1 MFRLLAAGI
10 TQYQRKEVKRM
21 IYNEK
26 TVSSKEIF
34 DGRII
39 RLRVDMVKMP
49 GGNLAEREII
59 EHPGGVGIVAITD
72 NDEIIM
78 VKQFRKPLEKAI
90 YEIPAGKLD
99 KGEDHRLC
107 GIRELGEETGYSA
120 ENFIYL
126 GHMYPSPGFADE
138 VTHLYLATGLTPG
151 EAHLDPDEYLDIEY
165 IKTSK
170 VVDMIMNN
178 EINDAKT
185 IFGVF
190 KSLEYMKRRE
200 S

>member
-1 MFRLLAAGI
+1 
-10 TQYQRKEVKRM
+10 M

-78 VKQFRKPLEKAI
+78 VKQFRKPIEKAI
-90 YEIPAGKLD
+90 YEVPAGKLD
-99 KGEDHRLC
+99 NGEDHRLC
-107 GIRELGEETGYSA
+107 GIRELGEETGYTA

-126 GHMYPSPGFADE
+126 GYMYPSPGFADE

-190 KSLEYMKRRE
+190 KALEYLKRRE

>member
-1 MFRLLAAGI
+1 
-10 TQYQRKEVKRM
+10 M

-39 RLRVDMVKMP
+39 RLRVDTVEMP

-72 NDEIIM
+72 SDEIIM
-78 VKQFRKPLEKAI
+78 VKQFRKPIEKAI
-90 YEIPAGKLD
+90 YEVPAGKLD

-107 GIRELGEETGYSA
+107 GIRELGEETGYTA
-120 ENFIYL
+120 ENFVYL
-126 GHMYPSPGFADE
+126 GYMYPSPGFADE
-138 VTHLYLATGLTPG
+138 VTHLYLGTGLTPG

-190 KSLEYMKRRE
+190 KALEYLKRRE

>member
-1 MFRLLAAGI
+1 
-10 TQYQRKEVKRM
+10 M
-21 IYNEK
+21 IYFEK

-34 DGRII
+34 SGRIL
-39 RLRVDMVKMP
+39 RLRLDEVEMP

-72 NDEIIM
+72 DDEIIL

-90 YEIPAGKLD
+90 YEVPAGKLE

-107 GIRELGEETGYSA
+107 GIRELGEETGCTA
-120 ENFIYL
+120 ENFEYL

-138 VTHLYLATGLTPG
+138 VTHLYLATGLKQG
-151 EAHLDPDEYLDIEY
+151 ENHLDPDEYLDIEH

-170 VVDMIMNN
+170 VIDMIMNN

-190 KSLEYMKRRE
+190 KALEYLRRRG